1 MVMATQNPIEY
12 EGTYPLPE
20 AQLDRFTMRIA
31 IGYPPLSEE
40 AKMLTEQTAEPPL
53 DALEP
58 VANAADAVA
67 LADEA
72 KAIFVEESLN
82 RYVVALLRATRSD
95 SRLYLGAS
103 PRAGIAILRV
113 AKARA
118 LGDGRSFLE
127 PDDIKAVAVPV
138 LAHRLILAP
147 EARST
152 GLNGEQIVRETLDK
166 TPSPGLMLTRRGR
179 VIFALGFGVYVAA
192 WAFGS
197 KPLYPVATG
206 LLLVVGVAWVWV
218 RLSDRPFRV
227 KRGWGDHEHVEGDNV
242 PIVAELH
249 PTGNVLP
256 ASVTLSERVGR
267 LGEQRHVLR
276 RNGRRLSVRYV
287 LENVPRGRY
296 AFEDVRAELSDPFA
310 LERAIVPLPAPGALL
325 VYPRLVHLGPL
336 FSESGTR
343 SHDGQRLL
351 LRRHSGI
358 ELHSVRE
365 YAQGESLRRVHWPST
380 ARRGQ
385 LMVKELEDSPRDEIA
400 VLLDAD
406 PKAVVG
412 ESFEVQVRAA
422 GSLLDAYVQRGR
434 RGVLVLNSERRE
446 VQHVHSP
453 AADWRRALEL
463 LAAVE
468 PTGDTSVARLLAEED
483 GPAARALELV
493 VVTARLEP
501 ALVDRL
507 IQRALSRRKVSVV
520 FVDPASFNGTP
531 RRPEPALLRLQAA
544 GIAVAVIRAGDDLAT
559 CLSPEPATG
568 SAHA

>member
-1 MVMATQNPIEY
+1 
-12 EGTYPLPE
+12 
-20 AQLDRFTMRIA
+20 
-31 IGYPPLSEE
+31 
-40 AKMLTEQTAEPPL
+40 
-53 DALEP
+53 
-58 VANAADAVA
+58 
-67 LADEA
+67 
-72 KAIFVEESLN
+72 
-82 RYVVALLRATRSD
+82 
-95 SRLYLGAS
+95 
-103 PRAGIAILRV
+103 
-113 AKARA
+113 
-118 LGDGRSFLE
+118 
-127 PDDIKAVAVPV
+127 
-138 LAHRLILAP
+138 
-147 EARST
+147 
-152 GLNGEQIVRETLDK
+152 
-166 TPSPGLMLTRRGR
+166 MLTRRGR

-206 LLLVVGVAWVWV
+206 LLLVVGVAWAWV
-218 RLSDRPFRV
+218 RLSDRPFRI
-227 KRGWGDHEHVEGDNV
+227 KRGWGDGEHVEGDSV

-267 LGEQRHVLR
+267 LGEQRHVMR

-287 LENVPRGRY
+287 LENLPRGRY
-296 AFEDVRAELSDPFA
+296 AFQDVRAELSDPFA
-310 LERAIVPLPAPGALL
+310 LERAIVPLPTPGALL
-325 VYPRLVHLGPL
+325 VYPRLVRLGPL
-336 FSESGTR
+336 FTESGTR

-422 GSLLDAYVQRGR
+422 GSILDAYVQRGR

-468 PTGDTSVARLLAEED
+468 PTGDTPVARLLAEED

-507 IQRALSRRKVSVV
+507 VQRALSRRKVSIV
-520 FVDPASFNGTP
+520 FVDPASFNGTS
-531 RRPEPALLRLQAA
+531 RRPEPGLLRLQAA
-544 GIAVAVIRAGDDLAT
+544 GIAVAVIRAGDDLAA
-559 CLSPEPATG
+559 CLSREPSTE

>member
-1 MVMATQNPIEY
+1 VAT
-12 EGTYPLPE
+12 L
-20 AQLDRFTMRIA
+20 
-31 IGYPPLSEE
+31 
-40 AKMLTEQTAEPPL
+40 
-53 DALEP
+53 
-58 VANAADAVA
+58 
-67 LADEA
+67 
-72 KAIFVEESLN
+72 
-82 RYVVALLRATRSD
+82 
-95 SRLYLGAS
+95 
-103 PRAGIAILRV
+103 
-113 AKARA
+113 
-118 LGDGRSFLE
+118 
-127 PDDIKAVAVPV
+127 
-138 LAHRLILAP
+138 
-147 EARST
+147 
-152 GLNGEQIVRETLDK
+152 
-166 TPSPGLMLTRRGR
+166 RGR
-179 VIFALGFGVYVAA
+179 VILALGFGMYIAA

-227 KRGWGDHEHVEGDNV
+227 RRGWGDGEHVEGDDV

-287 LENVPRGRY
+287 LEKVPRGRY
-296 AFEDVRAELSDPFA
+296 AFEEVHAELADPFG
-310 LERAIVPLPAPGALL
+310 LEQAIVELPAPGALL
-325 VYPRLVHLGPL
+325 VYPRLVRLGPL
-336 FSESGTR
+336 FTESGTR
-343 SHDGQRLL
+343 SHSGQRLL
-351 LRRHSGI
+351 LRRHSGF

-365 YAQGESLRRVHWPST
+365 YEQGESLRRVHWPST

-406 PKAVVG
+406 AKAVVG

-422 GSLLDAYVQRGR
+422 GSILDAYVRRGR
-434 RGVLVLNSERRE
+434 RAVLVLNSRRRE

-453 AADWRRALEL
+453 AADLRRALEL

-468 PTGDTSVARLLAEED
+468 ATGDTAVARLLAEED

-493 VVTARLEP
+493 VVTSRLEP

-507 IQRALSRRKVSVV
+507 VQRALSRRRVSIVY
-520 FVDPASFNGTP
+520 VDPASFNGAP

-544 GIAVAVIRAGDDLAT
+544 GIPLAVIRAGDDLAAS
-559 CLSPEPATG
+559 LSGEPAAA